1 MNCSADATNH
11 QSPVTSHAPAGRIFC
26 IGRNYAKHIA
36 ELGNAPDSACLV
48 FMKPASCIVPVGRE
62 IRLPQGRGAVH
73 HEAEVVVRIGDAG
86 VPDAITLG
94 LDLTLRE
101 LQNRLKAQGAPWE
114 LVKAFDD
121 AAPLGTWQPLSPTL
135 DLRALEFEF
144 QVNGQTR
151 QRGSTADLL
160 YPIDQLLRI
169 LSGTWQLLPGD
180 LIYTG
185 TPEGVGPLQPGDQL
199 RLFGTDLGDHHW
211 HCSS

>member
-114 LVKAFDD
+114 LAKAFDD